1 MYLFTLPKLSSSI
14 CLFSINFCIRQP
26 LNESAVLNLVPTEN
40 VSDKFMVSLLASDAQ
55 SNVVN

>member
-14 CLFSINFCIRQP
+14 CLFSTNFCIRQP
-26 LNESAVLNLVPTEN
+26 LNESAVLNLVPTES

-55 SNVVN
+55 SNAVN